1 MSTKYEQNTVFLVKC
16 MHYSTNLPISL
27 FHGSIRIF
35 CQPEKIESCAS
46 ILHDESLAPA
56 NEPDE
61 TAVQYFENALGETS
75 LTYNL
80 EDGYYVLVGPM
91 IKERVSYG
99 TLTNLVRKGDIPF
112 HKKTA
117 LQEYYSKC
125 AVADEEKIFYIEK
138 LIKLMFKSSD
148 IPSHAE
154 ENSKNAGSES
164 ADFFKQKKEYRQD
177 SFLHTPYAIEQNISR
192 TISSGDTEKA
202 KLILIEM
209 NIRPHA
215 KLASTKLRSYKNSM
229 ICSCSFMTRAAIS
242 GGVSPDDA
250 FTLSD
255 IYINRIENSSD
266 MEDLQ
271 NFESIMIEGFT
282 EKVRALKEH
291 SYSPTVLNTIYYID
305 NHLCEDIKIKQLADE
320 VYVNPSYLSGLFHK
334 ETGVTISEWIQ
345 RKRIDEASHI
355 VLNSSEDF
363 SEIATFYHFCSQS
376 YFVQCFKKFMGVTP
390 GEYRNRRNKEAV

>member
-1 MSTKYEQNTVFLVKC
+1 MSIKYEQNAVFLVKC
-16 MHYSTNLPISL
+16 MHHSTNLPITL
-27 FHGSIRIF
+27 FHDGSRVF
-35 CQPEKIESCAS
+35 CQPENIESCAS
-46 ILHDESLAPA
+46 ILRRKDLAPS
-56 NEPDE
+56 NQPDE
-61 TAVQYFENALGETS
+61 TAVQYFENDLGETS

-80 EDGYYVLVGPM
+80 KNGYYILVGPM
-91 IKERVSYG
+91 IKERVSSG
-99 TLTNLVRKGDIPF
+99 TLTNFVRKGNIPF

-117 LQEYYSKC
+117 LQKYYSKC

-138 LIKLMFKSSD
+138 LIELIF
-148 IPSHAE
+148 
-154 ENSKNAGSES
+154 NSNDMSNLTEDDTKNAGNGSV
-164 ADFFKQKKEYRQD
+164 DFFRQKKEYRQD

-202 KLILIEM
+202 KRILVEM

-229 ICSCSFMTRAAIS
+229 ICSCAFMTRAAIS

-255 IYINRIENSSD
+255 IYINKIENSAE
-266 MEDLQ
+266 MKDLQ
-271 NFESIMIEGFT
+271 DFESNMIEGFT
-282 EKVRALKEH
+282 EKVRELKEH

-305 NHLCEDIKIKQLADE
+305 NHLCEDIKIKQLAEE
-320 VYVNPSYLSGLFHK
+320 VYVNPCYLSGLFHK
-334 ETGVTISEWIQ
+334 ETGITISEWIQ
-345 RKRIDEASHI
+345 RKRIEEASHL
-355 VLNSSEDF
+355 VLNGNEDF

-390 GEYRNRRNKEAV
+390 GEYRNRKNKEAV